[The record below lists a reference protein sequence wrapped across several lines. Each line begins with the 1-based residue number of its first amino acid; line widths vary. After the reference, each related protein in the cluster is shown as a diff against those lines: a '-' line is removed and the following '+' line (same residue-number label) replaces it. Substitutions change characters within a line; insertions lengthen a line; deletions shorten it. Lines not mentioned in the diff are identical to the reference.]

1 MLLTSWVLIIVQTA
15 WIPYITDMTN
25 LGKTDAKG
33 LPTFNLEQLSGATD
47 SDVWFF
53 GACGILGI
61 FSFAFCLLG
70 ALAFMSLSLYAYK
83 AEKPGD
89 RAAGYFCS
97 RLWVYSFMVF
107 VAGLAQLM
115 RGAYT
120 LVKFSSGPIVPPPSV
135 AMFFITFPEIS
146 VAVGTVYIING
157 LWGVFRAFTRPT
169 DDYFQMSIAF
179 QWLLTVSLT
188 ILVQITYLPKDAAAA
203 APSIRCMM
211 IGAHVMP
218 TFLDYK
224 ARSTPEVFG

>member
-146 VAVGTVYIING
+146 VAVGTVYIIN
-157 LWGVFRAFTRPT
+157 R
-169 DDYFQMSIAF
+169 
-179 QWLLTVSLT
+179 LL
-188 ILVQITYLPKDAAAA
+188 
-203 APSIRCMM
+203 
-211 IGAHVMP
+211 
-218 TFLDYK
+218 
-224 ARSTPEVFG
+224 